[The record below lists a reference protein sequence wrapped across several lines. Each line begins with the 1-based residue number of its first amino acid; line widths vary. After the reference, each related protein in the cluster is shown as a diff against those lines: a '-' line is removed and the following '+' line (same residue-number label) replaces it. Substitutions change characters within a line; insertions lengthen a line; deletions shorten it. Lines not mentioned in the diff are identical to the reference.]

1 MPLCLTVFAGRENSR
16 HMADV
21 GSGLRWEGKAVASG
35 AQIGLQL
42 KMINNASMRATGNG
56 RRWGSLRGIRFI
68 LVSPS
73 ARNRRRPS
81 EAGWVNGAEGM
92 FRPNNCVLANL

>member
-35 AQIGLQL
+35 AQIDLNM
-42 KMINNASMRATGNG
+42 KITTNSSMRATGNG
-56 RRWGSLRGIRFI
+56 RRWGLLMANSFYSGF
-68 LVSPS
+68 
-73 ARNRRRPS
+73 AQRPEPEKAVRS
-81 EAGWVNGAEGM
+81 WMGG
-92 FRPNNCVLANL
+92 